1 MRTEHERQCLSRT
14 AWRGAPLK
22 YSRRGLPPASA
33 NVLITASSWASVVS
47 SCKPFPARG
56 TRRQRAG
63 ARTRERERERESARE
78 RESERARASGEERER
93 RGERDATPH
102 SYLITKFGGSMPRC
116 CVSNCE
122 RTPASVAP
130 SRAILKRC
138 RSSRNKLLIVTSPIF
153 TTLLN
158 TGLPVRA
165 RTQGD
170 RSPPDRFLVPPPPR
184 SACLFPEHHTPL
196 TPPYPSTPRTQ
207 NRPGRWGEG
216 TPGCSLCLSV
226 CLSVSLVLARHEPPT
241 APPSVCRT
249 EPRRRS
255 AVDSPDTALY
265 QNTGDLR

>member
-1 MRTEHERQCLSRT
+1 M
-14 AWRGAPLK
+14 
-22 YSRRGLPPASA
+22 
-33 NVLITASSWASVVS
+33 ITASSWASVVS

-184 SACLFPEHHTPL
+184 SASLFPEHHTPL

-255 AVDSPDTALY
+255 AVDSPGHRS
-265 QNTGDLR
+265 GDLR